1 MKNMLKN
8 KTSLIIVCVFIGILI
23 CYFTMCN
30 CRMNYSLIEG
40 MTTTT
45 MPAGGTVG
53 SPGSAAPPTKPA
65 PAGGNTPLKVP
76 MDNAKNLGISS
87 ATVTAAAPA
96 AAPSPSNTTA
106 VGAKLKVPATA
117 SKPTTT
123 STAAT
128 VPSTMPSKS
137 GFQAGREGFQQQRPI
152 EFASLQESKSD
163 EWNLSKWVKDA
174 MRYAKGMGNENR
186 LDSYQYN
193 TGPQIPLPEGELF
206 FFKDTKF
213 SPQCCPGTYSS
224 SLGCAC
230 LSKPQFNYLVTRGG
244 NNTVPTGRKTAYYN
258 EY

>member
-30 CRMNYSLIEG
+30 CRTNYSLMEG
-40 MTTTT
+40 METPKP
-45 MPAGGTVG
+45 PASTPLKAPMAKAASMGVT
-53 SPGSAAPPTKPA
+53 APPT
-65 PAGGNTPLKVP
+65 
-76 MDNAKNLGISS
+76 
-87 ATVTAAAPA
+87 PA
-96 AAPSPSNTTA
+96 ASN
-106 VGAKLKVPATA
+106 GAKPKVPAMA
-117 SKPTTT
+117 SKSTTT
-123 STAAT
+123 PNAAP
-128 VPSTMPSKS
+128 VDKA
-137 GFQAGREGFQQQRPI
+137 GFQAGREGFQRQRPI
-152 EFASLQESKSD
+152 DLSSIQESKSD

-193 TGPQIPLPEGELF
+193 TGPPIPLPEGELF

-213 SPQCCPGTYSS
+213 SPDCCPGTYSS

-230 LSKPQFNYLVTRGG
+230 LSKPQFNHLVTRGG
-244 NNTVPTGRKTAYYN
+244 NNTVPTGRKTSYYN

>member
-40 MTTTT
+40 LATT
-45 MPAGGTVG
+45 MPP
-53 SPGSAAPPTKPA
+53 PGSTPGSTAPTTKPA
-65 PAGGNTPLKVP
+65 SAAGLNTPLKAP
-76 MDNAKNLGISS
+76 M
-87 ATVTAAAPA
+87 AAAKSFGIPA
-96 AAPSPSNTTA
+96 PTPAPSTSNTTA
-106 VGAKLKVPATA
+106 VGAKSKGPATA

-123 STAAT
+123 TPTT
-128 VPSTMPSKS
+128 VPPAPVKDS
-137 GFQAGREGFQQQRPI
+137 FQAGREGFQQQRPI
-152 EFASLQESKSD
+152 DYGSLQESKSD

-193 TGPQIPLPEGELF
+193 TGPPIPLPEGELF

-213 SPQCCPGTYSS
+213 SPDCCPGTYSS

-244 NNTVPTGRKTAYYN
+244 NNTVPAGRKSAYYN

>member
-23 CYFTMCN
+23 CFFTMCN
-30 CRMNYSLIEG
+30 CRTNYSLIEG
-40 MTTTT
+40 MTPPKKNA
-45 MPAGGTVG
+45 MEDAVNNAKANGVTV
-53 SPGSAAPPTKPA
+53 PDKAPPA
-65 PAGGNTPLKVP
+65 PAPAPPAPATTEVIGKPKV
-76 MDNAKNLGISS
+76 K
-87 ATVTAAAPA
+87 TTAPA
-96 AAPSPSNTTA
+96 APVKDN
-106 VGAKLKVPATA
+106 
-117 SKPTTT
+117 
-123 STAAT
+123 
-128 VPSTMPSKS
+128 
-137 GFQAGREGFQQQRPI
+137 FQAGREGFQRQRPI
-152 EFASLQESKSD
+152 EYGSIQESKSD

-193 TGPQIPLPEGELF
+193 TGPPIPLPEGELF

-213 SPQCCPGTYSS
+213 TPECCPGTYSS

>member
-40 MTTTT
+40 MATT
-45 MPAGGTVG
+45 MSP
-53 SPGSAAPPTKPA
+53 PGSGPGSTAPSASSSLKDSIAKAASM
-65 PAGGNTPLKVP
+65 GVP
-76 MDNAKNLGISS
+76 
-87 ATVTAAAPA
+87 AAAPA
-96 AAPSPSNTTA
+96 ATPAAAPSGSNTTA
-106 VGAKLKVPATA
+106 VGSKSKVTAPATSA
-117 SKPTTT
+117 PAPVK
-123 STAAT
+123 A
-128 VPSTMPSKS
+128 
-137 GFQAGREGFQQQRPI
+137 GFQAKREGFQLKQPI

-163 EWNLSKWVKDA
+163 DWNLSKWVKDA

-193 TGPQIPLPEGELF
+193 SGPQIPLPEGELF

>member
-30 CRMNYSLIEG
+30 CRTNYSLMEG
-40 MTTTT
+40 MT
-45 MPAGGTVG
+45 A
-53 SPGSAAPPTKPA
+53 SAPKPA
-65 PAGGNTPLKVP
+65 PAPSSSSTPLKGPIDMAASMGV
-76 MDNAKNLGISS
+76 DVSAKPSS
-87 ATVTAAAPA
+87 TDT
-96 AAPSPSNTTA
+96 SSNTTS
-106 VGAKLKVPATA
+106 GAKKPNGLANG
-117 SKPTTT
+117 SKP
-123 STAAT
+123 STNAAP
-128 VPSTMPSKS
+128 VDKA
-137 GFQAGREGFQQQRPI
+137 GFQAGREGFQRQRPI
-152 EFASLQESKSD
+152 EYGSIKESKSD

-193 TGPQIPLPEGELF
+193 TGPPIPLPEGELF

-213 SPQCCPGTYSS
+213 SPDCCPGTYSS

-230 LSKPQFNYLVTRGG
+230 LSKPQFNHLVTRGG
-244 NNTVPTGRKTAYYN
+244 NNTVPTGRKTSYYN

>member
-40 MTTTT
+40 LETT

-53 SPGSAAPPTKPA
+53 SRGSAAPTTKPA
-65 PAGGNTPLKVP
+65 MPAGGTVSLGGSTAPTTKPAMPVP
-76 MDNAKNLGISS
+76 IGVNPMVSSMDNANKLL
-87 ATVTAAAPA
+87 AAS
-96 AAPSPSNTTA
+96 SPSNTTT
-106 VGAKLKVPATA
+106 VGAKSKVITPTPVTEPLK
-117 SKPTTT
+117 K
-123 STAAT
+123 
-128 VPSTMPSKS
+128 
-137 GFQAGREGFQQQRPI
+137 EGFQLKQPI
-152 EFASLQESKSD
+152 EFASLQESKGD

-193 TGPQIPLPEGELF
+193 SGPQIPLPEGELF

-224 SLGCAC
+224 SVGCAC

-244 NNTVPTGRKTAYYN
+244 NNTIPTGRKTAYYN

>member
-23 CYFTMCN
+23 CFFTMCN
-30 CRMNYSLIEG
+30 CRTNYSLIEG
-40 MTTTT
+40 IDIKPDPMAATKAPLPKSSNSLGDS
-45 MPAGGTVG
+45 MDKAAGMGI
-53 SPGSAAPPTKPA
+53 GSATSTPTI
-65 PAGGNTPLKVP
+65 T
-76 MDNAKNLGISS
+76 
-87 ATVTAAAPA
+87 
-96 AAPSPSNTTA
+96 SNTTS
-106 VGAKLKVPATA
+106 GAKKSKDPANG
-117 SKPTTT
+117 SKPSTTDKDT
-123 STAAT
+123 ED
-128 VPSTMPSKS
+128 K
-137 GFQAGREGFQQQRPI
+137 FQVGREGFQRQRPI
-152 EFASLQESKSD
+152 EYGSIQESKSD

-193 TGPQIPLPEGELF
+193 TGPPIPLPEGELF

-213 SPQCCPGTYSS
+213 TPECCPGTFSS

>member
-23 CYFTMCN
+23 CFFTMCN
-30 CRMNYSLIEG
+30 CRTNYSLIEG
-40 MTTTT
+40 MD
-45 MPAGGTVG
+45 P
-53 SPGSAAPPTKPA
+53 SADTNDSLAPPPSSSSS
-65 PAGGNTPLKVP
+65 TPLKDP
-76 MDNAKNLGISS
+76 TTKDSLAPLPSSSSSSTPLKGPTAK
-87 ATVTAAAPA
+87 
-96 AAPSPSNTTA
+96 A
-106 VGAKLKVPATA
+106 VAMGVDVPAEPSSTSVDKKSKDLA
-117 SKPTTT
+117 NGSKP
-123 STAAT
+123 SIT
-128 VPSTMPSKS
+128 VKDS
-137 GFQAGREGFQQQRPI
+137 FQVGREGFQRQRPI
-152 EFASLQESKSD
+152 EYGSIQESKSD

-193 TGPQIPLPEGELF
+193 TGPPIPLPEGELF

-213 SPQCCPGTYSS
+213 TPECCPGTYSS

>member
-30 CRMNYSLIEG
+30 CRTNYSLMEG
-40 MTTTT
+40 MT
-45 MPAGGTVG
+45 A
-53 SPGSAAPPTKPA
+53 SAPKPA
-65 PAGGNTPLKVP
+65 PAPSSSSTPLKGPIDMAADRGV
-76 MDNAKNLGISS
+76 DVSAKPSS
-87 ATVTAAAPA
+87 TDT
-96 AAPSPSNTTA
+96 SSNTTS
-106 VGAKLKVPATA
+106 GAKKPNGLANG
-117 SKPTTT
+117 SKPSTT
-123 STAAT
+123 STNAAP
-128 VPSTMPSKS
+128 VDKAN
-137 GFQAGREGFQQQRPI
+137 FQAGREGFQRQRPI
-152 EFASLQESKSD
+152 DLSSIQESKSD

-193 TGPQIPLPEGELF
+193 TGPPIPLPEGELF

-213 SPQCCPGTYSS
+213 SPDCCPGTYSS

-230 LSKPQFNYLVTRGG
+230 LSKPQFNHLVTRGG
-244 NNTVPTGRKTAYYN
+244 NNTVPTGRKTSYYN

>member
-40 MTTTT
+40 MTTPTPTTT
-45 MPAGGTVG
+45 MPT
-53 SPGSAAPPTKPA
+53 PGSGPGSTAPSASSSLKDSIAKAASMGVGPA
-65 PAGGNTPLKVP
+65 PSG
-76 MDNAKNLGISS
+76 
-87 ATVTAAAPA
+87 
-96 AAPSPSNTTA
+96 SNTTA
-106 VGAKLKVPATA
+106 VGSKSKVTA
-117 SKPTTT
+117 SAT
-123 STAAT
+123 SAPAP
-128 VPSTMPSKS
+128 VKA
-137 GFQAGREGFQQQRPI
+137 GFQAGREGFQLKQPI

-163 EWNLSKWVKDA
+163 DWNLSKWVKDA

-193 TGPQIPLPEGELF
+193 SGPQIPLPEGELF

>member
-40 MTTTT
+40 LATTTT

-53 SPGSAAPPTKPA
+53 SRGSAAPPLKAPMAKAASLGVTSATPTPA
-65 PAGGNTPLKVP
+65 P
-76 MDNAKNLGISS
+76 S
-87 ATVTAAAPA
+87 A
-96 AAPSPSNTTA
+96 SNTTA
-106 VGAKLKVPATA
+106 VGAKSKGPATA

-123 STAAT
+123 TPTT
-128 VPSTMPSKS
+128 VPPAPVKDS
-137 GFQAGREGFQQQRPI
+137 FQAGREGFQIKQPI
-152 EFASLQESKSD
+152 EFASLQESKGD

-193 TGPQIPLPEGELF
+193 SGPQIPLPEGELF

-224 SLGCAC
+224 SVGCAC

>member
-40 MTTTT
+40 MTTPTTTTT
-45 MPAGGTVG
+45 MPP
-53 SPGSAAPPTKPA
+53 PGSGPGSTAPTTTSSLKDSIAKVASMGVVPA
-65 PAGGNTPLKVP
+65 P
-76 MDNAKNLGISS
+76 S
-87 ATVTAAAPA
+87 AVGAAPA
-96 AAPSPSNTTA
+96 AAPSGSNTTA
-106 VGAKLKVPATA
+106 VGSKSKVTAPATSA
-117 SKPTTT
+117 PAPVK
-123 STAAT
+123 A
-128 VPSTMPSKS
+128 
-137 GFQAGREGFQQQRPI
+137 GFQAGREGFQLKQPI

-163 EWNLSKWVKDA
+163 DWNLSKWVKDA

-193 TGPQIPLPEGELF
+193 SGPQIPLPEGELF

>member
-30 CRMNYSLIEG
+30 CRTNYSLMEG
-40 MTTTT
+40 MT
-45 MPAGGTVG
+45 A
-53 SPGSAAPPTKPA
+53 SAPKPA
-65 PAGGNTPLKVP
+65 PAPSSSSTPLKGPIAMSADMGVDVSAKP
-76 MDNAKNLGISS
+76 SSTDTSSNTTSGAKKPNGLANGSKPSTTSTNA
-87 ATVTAAAPA
+87 ATVTA
-96 AAPSPSNTTA
+96 
-106 VGAKLKVPATA
+106 
-117 SKPTTT
+117 
-123 STAAT
+123 
-128 VPSTMPSKS
+128 
-137 GFQAGREGFQQQRPI
+137 GFQVGREGFQRQRPI
-152 EFASLQESKSD
+152 DLSSIQESKSD

-193 TGPQIPLPEGELF
+193 TGPPIPLPEGELF

-213 SPQCCPGTYSS
+213 SPDCCPGTYSS

-230 LSKPQFNYLVTRGG
+230 LSKPQFNHLVTRGG
-244 NNTVPTGRKTAYYN
+244 NNTVPTGRKTSYYN

>member
-40 MTTTT
+40 LTPNA
-45 MPAGGTVG
+45 MPA
-53 SPGSAAPPTKPA
+53 PGSGPGSIAPPTK
-65 PAGGNTPLKVP
+65 
-76 MDNAKNLGISS
+76 S
-87 ATVTAAAPA
+87 ATVGGNASLKATMAKAASMGVVPATAAAP
-96 AAPSPSNTTA
+96 SA
-106 VGAKLKVPATA
+106 VGAKPKVPATA
-117 SKPTTT
+117 STPTTT
-123 STAAT
+123 ST
-128 VPSTMPSKS
+128 STPVTESLKK
-137 GFQAGREGFQQQRPI
+137 EGFQLKQPI

-163 EWNLSKWVKDA
+163 DWNLSKWVKDA

-193 TGPQIPLPEGELF
+193 SGPQIPLPEGELF

-224 SLGCAC
+224 SVGCAC

>member
-40 MTTTT
+40 MATTTT
-45 MPAGGTVG
+45 MPA
-53 SPGSAAPPTKPA
+53 PGSGPGSTAPPLKAPMAKAASLGVTSATPTPA
-65 PAGGNTPLKVP
+65 P
-76 MDNAKNLGISS
+76 S
-87 ATVTAAAPA
+87 A
-96 AAPSPSNTTA
+96 SNTTA
-106 VGAKLKVPATA
+106 VGAKSKGPATA

-123 STAAT
+123 TAPSSTEKFT
-128 VPSTMPSKS
+128 K
-137 GFQAGREGFQQQRPI
+137 EGFQIKQPI
-152 EFASLQESKSD
+152 EFASLQESKGD

-193 TGPQIPLPEGELF
+193 SGPQIPLPEGELF

-224 SLGCAC
+224 SVGCAC

>member
-40 MTTTT
+40 LATT
-45 MPAGGTVG
+45 MPP
-53 SPGSAAPPTKPA
+53 PGSTAPT
-65 PAGGNTPLKVP
+65 TTSPLKAPMAKAASMGVP
-76 MDNAKNLGISS
+76 A
-87 ATVTAAAPA
+87 AAAPTP
-96 AAPSPSNTTA
+96 APSTSNTTA
-106 VGAKLKVPATA
+106 VGAKSKGPATA

-123 STAAT
+123 TTTTTTPTT
-128 VPSTMPSKS
+128 VPPAPVKDS
-137 GFQAGREGFQQQRPI
+137 FQARREGFQQQRPI
-152 EFASLQESKSD
+152 DYGSLQESKSD

-193 TGPQIPLPEGELF
+193 TGPPIPLPEGELF

-213 SPQCCPGTYSS
+213 SPDCCPGTYSS

-244 NNTVPTGRKTAYYN
+244 NNTVPAGRKSAYYN

>member
-40 MTTTT
+40 LETT

-53 SPGSAAPPTKPA
+53 SRGSAAPIGVNKPSTMPTSG
-65 PAGGNTPLKVP
+65 AGGTAPMPNNALKAS
-76 MDNAKNLGISS
+76 MAKATSMGIGS
-87 ATVTAAAPA
+87 ATPAPA
-96 AAPSPSNTTA
+96 AAPPAPNTTA
-106 VGAKLKVPATA
+106 VGAKPKV
-117 SKPTTT
+117 TT
-123 STAAT
+123 STPVT
-128 VPSTMPSKS
+128 EPLKK
-137 GFQAGREGFQQQRPI
+137 EGFQQQRPL
-152 EFASLQESKSD
+152 EYGPLQESKSD
-163 EWNLSKWVKDA
+163 DWNLSKWVKDA

-193 TGPQIPLPEGELF
+193 SGPPIPLPEGELF

-213 SPQCCPGTYSS
+213 SPECCPGTYSS

-230 LSKPQFNYLVTRGG
+230 LSKPQFNYLVTRAG
-244 NNTVPTGRKTAYYN
+244 NNTVPTGRKSAYYN

>member
-40 MTTTT
+40 LATTTTT
-45 MPAGGTVG
+45 MPP
-53 SPGSAAPPTKPA
+53 PGSGPGSTAPPTNAMANAMAKAKSMGVA
-65 PAGGNTPLKVP
+65 P
-76 MDNAKNLGISS
+76 
-87 ATVTAAAPA
+87 APA
-96 AAPSPSNTTA
+96 AAPAQNKP
-106 VGAKLKVPATA
+106 KVPAMA
-117 SKPTTT
+117 STSTTT
-123 STAAT
+123 STATA
-128 VPSTMPSKS
+128 VPVKA
-137 GFQAGREGFQQQRPI
+137 GFQAGREGFQLKQPI
-152 EFASLQESKSD
+152 EFASLQESKGD

-224 SLGCAC
+224 SVGCAC

>member
-30 CRMNYSLIEG
+30 CRTNYSLVEGLDINPDLTSKKNPMEDAVAKVKG
-40 MTTTT
+40 MT
-45 MPAGGTVG
+45 A
-53 SPGSAAPPTKPA
+53 SPPA
-65 PAGGNTPLKVP
+65 PAPP
-76 MDNAKNLGISS
+76 AP
-87 ATVTAAAPA
+87 APA
-96 AAPSPSNTTA
+96 AAPATTGISKPKSTIPTA
-106 VGAKLKVPATA
+106 VTPVKPAER
-117 SKPTTT
+117 
-123 STAAT
+123 
-128 VPSTMPSKS
+128 
-137 GFQAGREGFQQQRPI
+137 FQAGREGFQRQRPI
-152 EFASLQESKSD
+152 DFGSIQESKSD

-193 TGPQIPLPEGELF
+193 TGPPIPLPEGELF

-213 SPQCCPGTYSS
+213 SPDCCPGTYSS

-230 LSKPQFNYLVTRGG
+230 LSKPQFNHLVTRGG
-244 NNTVPTGRKTAYYN
+244 NNTVPTGRKTSYYN

>member
-40 MTTTT
+40 LT
-45 MPAGGTVG
+45 
-53 SPGSAAPPTKPA
+53 PPTATKPA
-65 PAGGNTPLKVP
+65 MPVPIGVNKPSPTIIPGRGPGGIAPMSNNALKAS
-76 MDNAKNLGISS
+76 MDNAKSLGISS
-87 ATVTAAAPA
+87 ANVPA
-96 AAPSPSNTTA
+96 AAPSAQNGP
-106 VGAKLKVPATA
+106 KVPATA
-117 SKPTTT
+117 SNSTTAPT
-123 STAAT
+123 STPVT
-128 VPSTMPSKS
+128 ESLKK
-137 GFQAGREGFQQQRPI
+137 EGFQQQRPI
-152 EFASLQESKSD
+152 EYGPVQESKSD
-163 EWNLSKWVKDA
+163 DWNLSKWVKDA

-193 TGPQIPLPEGELF
+193 SGPPIPLPEGELF

-213 SPQCCPGTYSS
+213 SPECCPGTYSS
-224 SLGCAC
+224 SVGCAC

>member
-40 MTTTT
+40 LATTTTT
-45 MPAGGTVG
+45 MPP
-53 SPGSAAPPTKPA
+53 PGSGPGSTAPPTNAMANAMAKAKSMGVAPA
-65 PAGGNTPLKVP
+65 PA
-76 MDNAKNLGISS
+76 
-87 ATVTAAAPA
+87 ATPA
-96 AAPSPSNTTA
+96 AAPSGSNTTA
-106 VGAKLKVPATA
+106 AVGSKSKVTAPATSA
-117 SKPTTT
+117 PAPGK
-123 STAAT
+123 A
-128 VPSTMPSKS
+128 
-137 GFQAGREGFQQQRPI
+137 GFQAGREGFQLKQPI
-152 EFASLQESKSD
+152 EFASLQESKGD

-224 SLGCAC
+224 SVGCAC

-258 EY
+258 DI

>member
-40 MTTTT
+40 LVTTTTPTT

-53 SPGSAAPPTKPA
+53 SRGSAAPLTNPVPIGVNKPSTNPMPPGSGPGSIAPPA
-65 PAGGNTPLKVP
+65 PAPPLKAP
-76 MDNAKNLGISS
+76 IANAK
-87 ATVTAAAPA
+87 
-96 AAPSPSNTTA
+96 
-106 VGAKLKVPATA
+106 KLMGT
-117 SKPTTT
+117 PTETF
-123 STAAT
+123 
-128 VPSTMPSKS
+128 KK
-137 GFQAGREGFQQQRPI
+137 EGFQLKQPI
-152 EFASLQESKSD
+152 EFGSLQESKGD

-193 TGPQIPLPEGELF
+193 SGPQIPLPEGELF

-224 SLGCAC
+224 SVGCAC